1 MKGYQFEDTQG
12 TFHLKKAE
20 NISYLYF
27 PIAGEAGL
35 KSSFTPNLGG
45 DAKID
50 QNTFLLEPVSAENLV
65 NNRNS
70 RNFWCNVKGIGSWSL
85 TGHSAEELSKKFTE
99 MQDDSE
105 VTAGFMWQKTTR
117 ESKKYQLRGEILS
130 FIPVDKN
137 VEIMLVTITNTG
149 RMAQTVTP
157 TAAIPL
163 YGRSADNIRDHRH
176 VTSLLHRIETTDTGV
191 LVTPTLSFDERGHQ
205 VNHMT
210 YYCVG
215 WSGNG
220 EKPVDFYP
228 TAEDFVGEGGNFE
241 RPYAI
246 VKNAE
251 GVKAGTK
258 IEGLEAVGGLHFS
271 EITLEPEEE
280 CSYLI
285 FTGITEDIQEIR
297 NLSKTYTTR
306 EKVLEEL
313 EKTKA
318 YWQEKVNVAYHT
330 GDSDFNQFMHW
341 VSFQPILRRI
351 YGCSFLP
358 HHDYGKGGR
367 GWRDLWQD
375 CLALLIMNPDGVRQ
389 MLLDNFAGVRI
400 DGSNATIIGSKQG
413 EFVADRN
420 NITRVWMDHGVWPMI
435 TTKFYIDQTGDLEL
449 LEKEAAYFKDKQ
461 IARGTR
467 TDTLWDESYGCWQK
481 TKRGVREEGTI
492 LEHLLLQN
500 LTAFYEVGEH
510 NNIRLR
516 GADWNDA
523 LNITTDPEAESVMLS
538 HQFCLA
544 FRELK
549 LLMEKIGETD
559 YAEFL
564 KKEYDTMRKTINEK
578 AWDGE
583 WYMRAL
589 SKKENIGSRTSEGSK
604 IYLNAQTW
612 AVLGD
617 VVDEEKL
624 PKLLTAVDSMEHDF
638 GFPLNMPPY
647 EKYSPNVGRMSGMLP
662 GLFENGGVYCHATGF
677 KILMDCKLGR
687 ATKAVSTLK
696 KIMPDSEKN
705 PSTQSG
711 AEPYVFTNCYSTHP
725 KYYGKS
731 YWSWTTGTSAWCMNG
746 LYEGIMGVKR
756 RYDGLE
762 ISPCFPAEWNRAEMT
777 RHFRNADYHIIIEN
791 PQHIES
797 GKPIVSVDGVQ
808 IEGNRLPDFADGS
821 RHEVKVVLR

>member
-1 MKGYQFEDTQG
+1 MINGATSFGSCVNFTIHSQNAVSCELLLFHRGEKEPYGTIPFPENYRIGRVYSMIVFGLDIYDFEYAYRMDGPNVPEKGLIYDKTKVLLDPYARAVTQQSIWGKEPDREKGYHGRVVFNDFDWGDAREPKKPMQELIIYEMHVRGFTKHASSGVQFPG
-12 TFHLKKAE
+12 TFEGIREKIPYLKALGITAVELMPVFEFDETMGKREIGGRTLLDYWGYNTVGFFAPNTGYTARQEYNREGTEFKNLIRELHQNGIEVILDVVFNHTAEGNEQGPFFEFKGIDNRIYYMLTPEGNYYNFSGCGNTLNCNHPVVQQMILECLRHQFQDGHAVLTWYPYDDTRYSDQPFWIIWAVCELIKETGDYTILQKKIEWQDGGAAAVVEHLK
-20 NISYLYF
+20 
-27 PIAGEAGL
+27 
-35 KSSFTPNLGG
+35 
-45 DAKID
+45 
-50 QNTFLLEPVSAENLV
+50 
-65 NNRNS
+65 
-70 RNFWCNVKGIGSWSL
+70 
-85 TGHSAEELSKKFTE
+85 
-99 MQDDSE
+99 
-105 VTAGFMWQKTTR
+105 
-117 ESKKYQLRGEILS
+117 
-130 FIPVDKN
+130 
-137 VEIMLVTITNTG
+137 
-149 RMAQTVTP
+149 
-157 TAAIPL
+157 AA
-163 YGRSADNIRDHRH
+163 ADCLIRDKGRN
-176 VTSLLHRIETTDTGV
+176 G
-191 LVTPTLSFDERGHQ
+191 LS
-205 VNHMT
+205 
-210 YYCVG
+210 
-215 WSGNG
+215 
-220 EKPVDFYP
+220 
-228 TAEDFVGEGGNFE
+228 
-241 RPYAI
+241 
-246 VKNAE
+246 
-251 GVKAGTK
+251 
-258 IEGLEAVGGLHFS
+258 
-271 EITLEPEEE
+271 
-280 CSYLI
+280 
-285 FTGITEDIQEIR
+285 
-297 NLSKTYTTR
+297 
-306 EKVLEEL
+306 
-313 EKTKA
+313 
-318 YWQEKVNVAYHT
+318 
-330 GDSDFNQFMHW
+330 
-341 VSFQPILRRI
+341 RI
-351 YGCSFLP
+351 YF
-358 HHDYGKGGR
+358 
-367 GWRDLWQD
+367 
-375 CLALLIMNPDGVRQ
+375 
-389 MLLDNFAGVRI
+389 
-400 DGSNATIIGSKQG
+400 
-413 EFVADRN
+413 
-420 NITRVWMDHGVWPMI
+420 
-435 TTKFYIDQTGDLEL
+435 
-449 LEKEAAYFKDKQ
+449 
-461 IARGTR
+461 
-467 TDTLWDESYGCWQK
+467 
-481 TKRGVREEGTI
+481 
-492 LEHLLLQN
+492 
-500 LTAFYEVGEH
+500 
-510 NNIRLR
+510 
-516 GADWNDA
+516 ADWNDA

-687 ATKAVSTLK
+687 VTKAVSTLK